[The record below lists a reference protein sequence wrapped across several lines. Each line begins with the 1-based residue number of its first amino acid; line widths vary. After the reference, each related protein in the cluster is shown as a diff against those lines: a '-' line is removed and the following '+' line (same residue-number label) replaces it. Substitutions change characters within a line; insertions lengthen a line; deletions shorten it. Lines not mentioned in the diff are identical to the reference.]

1 MNTLKEIN
9 GRYYQ
14 EAEIIMLATK
24 YGKITLYDYDNLKTL
39 SLAQGNHKGTEN
51 TIRPQHLYIL
61 SNEEIKEGDWYYSKT
76 FDSIYQATY
85 LPLAIKDSKKIIATT
100 DKSIGY
106 TDIRVSPVKNFCTY
120 PQPSDSFIKK
130 YIEEYNAGRTI
141 LKVLV
146 EYEKVYPKH
155 FTYNPSENIIINL
168 KVDSNN
174 TTTIKRVEPKVYTE
188 KDLSIFKTLNDD
200 NFLKFIYN
208 RLHHV
213 HKEDENLDYMHK
225 LKSIVDWV
233 DDKLNL
239 K

>member
-1 MNTLKEIN
+1 MSEKFQVTKHIAEAPNPRKIILNKFTGLANLSKPTRKSKKNNAGNIN
-9 GRYYQ
+9 FDG
-14 EAEIIMLATK
+14 
-24 YGKITLYDYDNLKTL
+24 G
-39 SLAQGNHKGTEN
+39 
-51 TIRPQHLYIL
+51 
-61 SNEEIKEGDWYYSKT
+61 WYSGSSKC
-76 FDSIYQATY
+76 
-85 LPLAIKDSKKIIATT
+85 KKIITTT
-100 DKSIGY
+100 DTLLQKKEIIGQDNSGY
-106 TDIRVSPVKNFCTY
+106 IFNPLY
-120 PQPSDSFIKK
+120 IAQPSDSFIKK

-155 FTYNPSENIIINL
+155 FTYNPSEIIIFNL

-233 DDKLNL
+233 DDK
-239 K
+239 